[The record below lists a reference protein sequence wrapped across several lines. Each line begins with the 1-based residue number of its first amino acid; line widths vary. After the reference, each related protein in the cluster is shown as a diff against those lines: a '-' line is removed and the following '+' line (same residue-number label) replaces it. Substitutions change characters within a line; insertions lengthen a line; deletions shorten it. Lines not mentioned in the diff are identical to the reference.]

1 MNLWLPELKQRLRVT
16 GTRTGASGAV
26 SASGAVQGASGVLL
40 RFL

>member
-1 MNLWLPELKQRLRVT
+1 MKLWLPELKQERVT
-16 GTRTGASGAV
+16 GTRTGAGGAV